1 MADVIYKVFV
11 SSTYEDLREERSEL
25 QKALLK
31 LKCLPIGMELFPS
44 ADDETWDFIAKQI
57 DDSDYY
63 MVIVAG
69 RYGSE
74 APDGLS
80 FTEKEYDYARQIG
93 KRVIAFLH
101 VNPSNIAASKIDLD
115 ERKRKKLTKFIEKIR
130 KSPVNFFAGPHDLA
144 ANATLSFVAL
154 RDSHPATGFIR
165 ADQTVDYKKYAE
177 LLEENRQLKEQL
189 AAISAER
196 ADEFRGAHEPISVMV
211 SVYQEGSWEKISVE
225 DTLVNVFLTVA
236 DSIIVGNTDEY
247 FINSKLTDINFGPK
261 ISGDDRKYIEI
272 EPVRKKFFGLRLI
285 ELELRPDGHGGQDRH
300 WMLTEYGK
308 QQYGLLMDR

>member
-1 MADVIYKVFV
+1 MGETPWKFESSRPHQALSITPPRLGRGQWSTLVRVGDLQMVDVIYKVFV

-31 LKCLPIGMELFPS
+31 LKCLPVGMELFPS

-80 FTEKEYDYARQIG
+80 FTEKEYDYARKIG

-101 VNPSNIAASKIDLD
+101 GNPSSIAASKIDLD

-130 KSPVNFFAGPHDLA
+130 KSPVNFFTGPHDLA

-154 RDSHPATGFIR
+154 RESHPATGFVR

-189 AAISAER
+189 AAITAER
-196 ADEFRGAHEPISVMV
+196 VGDFPGAHEPISVMMTV
-211 SVYQEGSWEKISVE
+211 NREGARENISIE
-225 DTLVNVFLTVA
+225 DTLANVFVTVA
-236 DSIIVGNTDEY
+236 ENIIEGNTNEY
-247 FINSKLTDINFGPK
+247 QIGRSLTEIVFGPK
-261 ISGDDRKYIEI
+261 AEAAQNILKLDK
-272 EPVRKKFFGLRLI
+272 
-285 ELELRPDGHGGQDRH
+285 
-300 WMLTEYGK
+300 
-308 QQYGLLMDR
+308 